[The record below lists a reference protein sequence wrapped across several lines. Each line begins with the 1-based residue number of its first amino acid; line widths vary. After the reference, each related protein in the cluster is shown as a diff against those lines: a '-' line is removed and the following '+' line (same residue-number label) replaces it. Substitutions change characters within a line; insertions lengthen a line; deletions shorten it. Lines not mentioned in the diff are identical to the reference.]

1 MNTLPMNQIEPRI
14 TVNQLDF
21 QWNYE
26 EVKAGLAAFADKY
39 KGLIVTDENLPDME
53 KARREIVHARTSITK
68 FKTEGKKKLMEPANT
83 FASQCDGLLAVVQE
97 VEMPIVAQ
105 LRKYD
110 EQRKEQIVARV
121 NEYYQ
126 RRASEMSLDMKYW
139 PESLPIQAKWLNKT
153 QKWEDTCGDIDSI
166 ILGQINQQREDE
178 ARERLEQQ
186 AKEYR
191 EELERQEK
199 EHREALEAQK
209 RAMEEQR
216 KAMEA
221 QRNEMEAVKKEAAN
235 MFITMANEKYGLSSK
250 ISFREVFHRSIADL
264 STEDMKKA
272 IDDYAKKRKEIEEK
286 ASVEASLPTL
296 ERTEPVEPSS
306 EENEEKAPGFKAYG
320 ISIYVRSEKEDSI
333 VRPWIQKMK
342 EAGVDIHPVSVD

>member
-26 EVKAGLAAFADKY
+26 EVKAGLSAFADKY

-68 FKTEGKKKLMEPANT
+68 FKTEGKKKLMEPANK

-110 EQRKEQIVARV
+110 EQRKEQMVARI

-178 ARERLEQQ
+178 ARE
-186 AKEYR
+186 
-191 EELERQEK
+191 ELERQEK

-216 KAMEA
+216 KAMKA

-306 EENEEKAPGFKAYG
+306 EEKEEQAPGFKAYG
-320 ISIYVRSEKEDSI
+320 ISIYVRSEKEDAI
-333 VRPWIQKMK
+333 VRPLIEKMK
-342 EAGVDIHPVSVD
+342 ETGIDMHPVFVD

>member
-68 FKTEGKKKLMEPANT
+68 FKTEGKKKLMEPANI
-83 FASQCDGLLAVVQE
+83 FASQCDGLLSVVQE
-97 VEMPIVAQ
+97 VEMPINAQ

-110 EQRKEQIVARV
+110 EKRKEQIVGRV

-126 RRASEMSLDMKYW
+126 RKASEMSLDMKYW

-178 ARERLEQQ
+178 AKEKLEQQ

-199 EHREALEAQK
+199 EHREELEAQK

-235 MFITMANEKYGLSSK
+235 MFIATANEKYGLK
-250 ISFREVFHRSIADL
+250 TPISFRNVFHQSIADL
-264 STEDMKKA
+264 STDDMKNS
-272 IDDYAKKRKEIEEK
+272 IDEYAKKRKEIEEK
-286 ASVEASLPTL
+286 ASVEASLPTM
-296 ERTEPVEPSS
+296 EHTEPVEKYTEEKEEQVKGFQAYRVSIDVKT
-306 EENEEKAPGFKAYG
+306 ENEDALVTPMLKKLEAEG
-320 ISIYVRSEKEDSI
+320 IEVLPIFID
-333 VRPWIQKMK
+333 
-342 EAGVDIHPVSVD
+342 

>member
-26 EVKAGLAAFADKY
+26 EVKAGLETFADKY
-39 KGLIVTDENLPDME
+39 RGLIMTDENLPDME
-53 KARREIVHARTSITK
+53 KARREIVHARTAITK
-68 FKTEGKKKLMEPANT
+68 FKTEGRKKLLEPANV
-83 FASQCDGLLAVVQE
+83 FSKQCDGLLEVVQE
-97 VEMPIVAQ
+97 VEMPINAQ

-110 EQRKEQIVARV
+110 EQRRALIAERA
-121 NEYYQ
+121 NEFY
-126 RRASEMSLDMKYW
+126 RKRASEMGLDMTYW
-139 PESLPIQAKWLNKT
+139 PESLPMQDKWMNKT
-153 QKWEDTCGDIDSI
+153 QKWEDTCGDIERI
-166 ILGQINQQREDE
+166 IFGQLSQQREDE
-178 ARERLEQQ
+178 EKERLEQQ

-191 EELERQEK
+191 EELERREK

-221 QRNEMEAVKKEAAN
+221 QREEMESVKKEAAN

-250 ISFREVFHRSIADL
+250 ISFREVFHRSIAEL
-264 STEDMKKA
+264 STEEMKKT

-296 ERTEPVEPSS
+296 ERTENVEPSPEEKEEQVKGFQAYRVS
-306 EENEEKAPGFKAYG
+306 IHVRTENEDALVTPMLKKLEAEG
-320 ISIYVRSEKEDSI
+320 IEVLPIFID
-333 VRPWIQKMK
+333 
-342 EAGVDIHPVSVD
+342 

>member
-68 FKTEGKKKLMEPANT
+68 FKTEGKKKLMEPANI
-83 FASQCDGLLAVVQE
+83 FASQCDGLLSVVQE
-97 VEMPIVAQ
+97 VEMPINAQ

-110 EQRKEQIVARV
+110 EQRKEQIVGRV
-121 NEYYQ
+121 NEYY
-126 RRASEMSLDMKYW
+126 RRKASEMSLDMKYW

-166 ILGQINQQREDE
+166 ILGQINRQREDE
-178 ARERLEQQ
+178 AREKLEQQ

-191 EELERQEK
+191 EELERREK

-209 RAMEEQR
+209 

-221 QRNEMEAVKKEAAN
+221 QRREMEAVKKEAAN
-235 MFITMANEKYGLSSK
+235 MFIAMANEKYGLK
-250 ISFREVFHRSIADL
+250 TPISFRIVFHQSILEL
-264 STEDMKKA
+264 STEDIKQI
-272 IDDYAKKRKEIEEK
+272 IDDYARHRKEIEDK
-286 ASVEASLPTL
+286 ASIKSGLPTM
-296 ERTEPVEPSS
+296 EHTEPVEKSTEEKEEQVKEFQAYRVS
-306 EENEEKAPGFKAYG
+306 IHVRTENEDALVTPMLKKL
-320 ISIYVRSEKEDSI
+320 
-333 VRPWIQKMK
+333 
-342 EAGVDIHPVSVD
+342 EAEGVEVLPIFID